1 MAMTHSA
8 PEAEPAIGAVSW
20 LAAALVGVALGFG
33 AVTALTALPIWAPA
47 LQHSFGGAEPHGFWY
62 LSRASAFVAYALL
75 WLSMA
80 LGVAISNKMARVWP
94 GGPTA
99 FGLHEYASLL
109 GLVFAAFH
117 ALILLG
123 DHYIGFTL
131 QQALTPFASAY
142 RPLEV
147 GLGQI
152 ALYASVVVTFSFYVR
167 RRIGQKA
174 WRGLH
179 FFSFAIYVLAL
190 LHGLLSGTDTGAP
203 FIQGVYWITGGSLL
217 FLTIYRLLA
226 RKAMAPRRAQPRTT
240 PAPGR

>member
-1 MAMTHSA
+1 MRNSA
-8 PEAEPAIGAVSW
+8 PEAEPPIDAVSW

-33 AVTALTALPIWAPA
+33 AVTAFTALPIWAPA
-47 LQHSFGGAEPHGFWY
+47 LQNSFGGAQPHGFWY

-99 FGLHEYASLL
+99 FSLHEYASLL

-131 QQALTPFASAY
+131 QQTLTPFASAY

-152 ALYASVVVTFSFYVR
+152 ALYASIVVTFSFYVR
-167 RRIGQKA
+167 RRIGQRT
-174 WRGLH
+174 WRVLH
-179 FFSFAIYVLAL
+179 YFSFAVYALAL
-190 LHGLLSGTDTGAP
+190 LHGLLSGTDTGVP
-203 FIQGVYWITGGSLL
+203 LIESLYWSTGAILL
-217 FLTIYRLLA
+217 FLTIYRVLM
-226 RKAMAPRRAQPRTT
+226 RKPSAPRPAQPRTT